1 MKKTSKIWYIILII
15 IGVFIIGFGIYY
27 TVAKSKDKNTEEQDL
42 NAKVSSELEY
52 IEEKFVNLFNK
63 MNNIEYE
70 NYKITVKDVEKSES
84 NDKESG
90 ATTTGEEKSG
100 NTSSSDS
107 QSSGGSQGGD
117 SQGGSSEGSNSSQG
131 ENSSEQAADN
141 QMYELQAIGVLT
153 QDSQIDWE
161 KTKTEVENIYVSI
174 PTITLD
180 LYQTNVNQQ
189 DILDFNSKFDNL
201 TVAIKNEN
209 KQETLQNLIE
219 VYKYMPT
226 FAEAVSQ
233 NSNIKK
239 TVLDTKLNIFQGYS
253 KLDSGDWTT
262 ISNDIQTGIQTFAKL
277 LTDAQIEKQ
286 KQYSIN
292 KIYVML
298 NELKSASEKKDV
310 EIFLIKYKNLI
321 EELNN
326 V

>member
-100 NTSSSDS
+100 NTSSSDL

-117 SQGGSSEGSNSSQG
+117 SQGGNSEGSNSSQG
-131 ENSSEQAADN
+131 ESSSEQAADN

-239 TVLDTKLNIFQGYS
+239 TALDTKLNIFQGYS

-277 LTDAQIEKQ
+277 LTDAQIEEQ

>member
-100 NTSSSDS
+100 NTSSSDL

-131 ENSSEQAADN
+131 ESSSEQAADN

-239 TVLDTKLNIFQGYS
+239 TALDTKLNIFQGYS

-277 LTDAQIEKQ
+277 LTDAQIEEQ
-286 KQYSIN
+286 KQYTIN
-292 KIYVML
+292 KIYVMI

>member
-27 TVAKSKDKNTEEQDL
+27 TVAKSKDKNTEEQNL
-42 NAKVSSELEY
+42 NAKVSTELEY

-131 ENSSEQAADN
+131 ESSSEQAADN

-239 TVLDTKLNIFQGYS
+239 TALDTKLNIFQGYS

-262 ISNDIQTGIQTFAKL
+262 ISNDRQTGIQTFAKL

>member
-27 TVAKSKDKNTEEQDL
+27 TVAKSKDKNTEEQNL
-42 NAKVSSELEY
+42 NAKVSTELEY

-131 ENSSEQAADN
+131 ESSSDQAADN

-161 KTKTEVENIYVSI
+161 KTKTEIENIYVSI

-226 FAEAVSQ
+226 FAEVVSQ

-239 TVLDTKLNIFQGYS
+239 TALDTKLNIFQGYS

>member
-131 ENSSEQAADN
+131 ESSSEQAADN

-239 TVLDTKLNIFQGYS
+239 TALDTKLNIFQGYS

-277 LTDAQIEKQ
+277 LTDAQIEEQ
-286 KQYSIN
+286 KQYTIN
-292 KIYVML
+292 KIYVMI